1 MQIEDTGDRVVVR
14 LGHRNASDVGD
25 DLRSL
30 SDAHKGRTLELD
42 MAEVPVINAEALSV
56 LIRLHNQ
63 AGKDGGKLVLSH
75 VQGFVLAVFRVTKT
89 ESLFDIIGEEPAAV
103 S

>member
-1 MQIEDTGDRVVVR
+1 MRIEDTGDRVVVR

-30 SDAHKGRTLELD
+30 ADAHKGRALELD
-42 MAEVPVINAEALSV
+42 MAEVPIINADALSA
-56 LIRLHNQ
+56 LIRLHDQ
-63 AGKDGGKLVLSH
+63 AGKEGGRLLLSH
-75 VQGFVLAVFRVTKT
+75 VQGFVRAVFRVTKT
-89 ESLFDIIGEEPAAV
+89 ESLFTIIEEEPSAI

>member
-1 MQIEDTGDRVVVR
+1 MQIEDSGDRVVVH
-14 LGHRNASDVGD
+14 LGHRTASDVGE

-30 SDAHKGRTLELD
+30 ADTHKGRTLELD
-42 MAEVPVINAEALSV
+42 MREVPIINADALSV

-63 AGKDGGKLVLSH
+63 AEKDGGKLRLSH
-75 VQGFVLAVFRVTKT
+75 VHGFVRAVFRVTKT
-89 ESLFDIIGEEPAAV
+89 DTLFTIDEEAPSAV